1 MPTSYAMQC
10 NTSLVILDPKGEICR
25 DTGYLF
31 EKKGYDVRILDLINM
46 GRSHGY
52 NPLAYIRDA
61 NDVLKLV
68 TNLIR
73 NTTPRAARATTPSG
87 SGPKPPY

>member
-1 MPTSYAMQC
+1 MQC
-10 NTSLVILDPKGEICR
+10 NTSLVILDPKGELCR

-52 NPLAYIRDA
+52 NPFAYIRDA
-61 NDVLKLV
+61 NDVLKLIV
-68 TNLIR
+68 FSTLIR
-73 NTTPRAARATTPSG
+73 YPPFTSIFPHSTMIVPFGSVTT
-87 SGPKPPY
+87 